1 MPQPT
6 TATATVE
13 TLVSSIPVRTAR
25 PEPEPSGRSPSPGS
39 SAPAALPSRSV
50 GGCRGPAAPR
60 RSPTATPGFLRNA
73 TAVYLRI
80 YLPLM
85 TPALAIVSIYALLL
99 AWNDGN
105 PA

>member
-1 MPQPT
+1 
-6 TATATVE
+6 
-13 TLVSSIPVRTAR
+13 
-25 PEPEPSGRSPSPGS
+25 
-39 SAPAALPSRSV
+39 
-50 GGCRGPAAPR
+50 
-60 RSPTATPGFLRNA
+60 
-73 TAVYLRI
+73 VYLRI